1 MSSRVFL
8 NLRVLCQRRSIV
20 HKQARIY
27 VVILV
32 GGKGKRLRPLSTDAR
47 PKAFISVTKDR
58 KTMFRRTLD
67 RAKKIT
73 ASSNIIVAANAR
85 HEALVRKDFPGIKKE
100 NLLLEPVSRNTAPA
114 IAMAASILKKRC
126 TGAVMLVVHSDQYII
141 GEKEFFDSVKQGI
154 KFAENRKDAIVIVG
168 VRPSVASTEL
178 GYINTQYAIVR
189 SEAEPP
195 RRGRNTQYKN
205 IYKVSKFIEKPDSET
220 AIRYLESGDYL
231 WNAGVFIFRPETILN
246 AFKKHAP
253 KIYGLAVKSARIDDT
268 YERMPDISI
277 DHAVLEK
284 ASGIYCSMGA
294 YKWLDLGTFENI
306 RKVLERESRD
316 FVIKNGKIVKIS

>member
-1 MSSRVFL
+1 MPK
-8 NLRVLCQRRSIV
+8 RSTI
-20 HKQARIY
+20 HDPRSTKNIY

-32 GGKGKRLRPLSTDAR
+32 GGKGKRLRPLSTDAK

-67 RAKKIT
+67 RARKIT

-85 HEALVRKDFPGIKKE
+85 HEALVRKDFPGIKKD

-126 TGAVMLVVHSDQYII
+126 DGAVMLVVHSDQYII
-141 GEKEFFDSVKQGI
+141 GEKEFFDSVRNGVDFI
-154 KFAENRKDAIVIVG
+154 RGRKSAIAIVGI
-168 VRPSVASTEL
+168 RPSVASTEL
-178 GYINTQYAIVR
+178 GYIRVQGLGSRVQGIFKAREFV
-189 SEAEPP
+189 
-195 RRGRNTQYKN
+195 
-205 IYKVSKFIEKPDSET
+205 EKPDART
-220 AIRYLESGDYL
+220 AEKYLGSGDYL
-231 WNAGVFIFRPETILN
+231 WNAGVFIFKPEMILN

-253 KIYGLAVKSARIDDT
+253 KIYDLAVRAAGIDDT

-277 DHAVLEK
+277 DHAVLENT
-284 ASGIYCSMGA
+284 SGIYCVMGS
-294 YKWLDLGTFENI
+294 YRWLDLGTFENI

-316 FVIKNGKIVKIS
+316 FVLKDGKMIKII